1 MASRI
6 ENILTAIL
14 NDGTYEDEPRSR
26 IEAIL
31 LAILNET
38 AYTAEAQS
46 RIEAILLCILN
57 GTDLG
62 IVPQSRVE
70 TILECIYHGEAY
82 TGDTQSRIEELLKQI
97 SEKEPTPPTPTTFT
111 ATFIR
116 ADGDGGGTLYT
127 QTDIPAGTVPVYGGE
142 TPTTTKGSAADY
154 PFKGWTPALAPIT
167 EDTVYTAVFGGVEV
181 KEITDSWDQ
190 IIASI
195 DDGSYVAKYNLGN
208 YKPLDLGTEG
218 IINMQ
223 IVAMDADELADGS
236 GTAPITFV
244 GRELLAISRRMNPA
258 RSGAS
263 GAYNEGTGAIGGW
276 GKCEMRNTL
285 KNTVKPKIPDA
296 VRARINNVT
305 KYSRIY
311 NSEGSVVNDVVSI
324 DDVWIPSR
332 YEMCGAVSKAETQ
345 GAVYT
350 TFFTNDA
357 KRIKA
362 KTGTSSAVGWAT
374 RTASGNDAFYLV
386 GYNGASSGGAAKND
400 NAIALGFCLGRS
412 EG

>member
-6 ENILTAIL
+6 ESILTAIL
-14 NDGTYEDEPRSR
+14 NDGTYTDEPQSR

-31 LAILNET
+31 LAILNQT

-70 TILECIYHGEAY
+70 TILKCIYHGEAY

-116 ADGDGGGTLYT
+116 ADGDGGGTLYV

-195 DDGSYVAKYNLGN
+195 DDGSYADKYSIGN
-208 YKPLDLGTEG
+208 YKPLDLGAQG
-218 IINMQ
+218 VINMQ

-236 GTAPITFV
+236 GYAPLTFV
-244 GRELLAISRRMNPA
+244 GMELLKKSTYGVEYGTNSAYDVSLIKNYIDTTVYQLIPTTVSSRIQSVKKTYTKFDSSSLQSTENINVKAFAVSLRELGMESRRTES
-258 RSGAS
+258 SGVI
-263 GAYNEGTGAIGGW
+263 YGGIY
-276 GKCEMRNTL
+276 KDST
-285 KNTVKPKIPDA
+285 
-296 VRARINNVT
+296 ARI
-305 KYSRIY
+305 KHIIASR
-311 NSEGSVVNDVVSI
+311 N
-324 DDVWIPSR
+324 
-332 YEMCGAVSKAETQ
+332 AE
-345 GAVYT
+345 Y
-350 TFFTNDA
+350 
-357 KRIKA
+357 
-362 KTGTSSAVGWAT
+362 WT
-374 RTASGNDAFYLV
+374 RTAYDKSKLCV
-386 GYNGASSGGAAKND
+386 ITTGGAITSVGQSQIKYVCF
-400 NAIALGFCLGRS
+400 GFCLGRL